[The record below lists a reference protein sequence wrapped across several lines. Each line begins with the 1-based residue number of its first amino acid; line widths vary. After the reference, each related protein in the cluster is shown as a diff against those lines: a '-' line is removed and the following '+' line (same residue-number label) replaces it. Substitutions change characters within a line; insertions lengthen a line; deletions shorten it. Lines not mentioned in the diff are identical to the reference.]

1 MLNIRSIVTMLGLI
15 LSKLAVFMWI
25 PIIYCFFTASE
36 GLSRFFASFVI
47 TESVAFILTHSA
59 RPRHFSLSMR
69 DMFILTSS
77 VWILGCLFG
86 ALPIWLLTSLDF
98 TGAVFETMSG
108 LTTMGASV
116 IPDVE
121 SVPRSVLLWRSILQW
136 IGGIGFII
144 IAIAVLPAMNVGG
157 MKLFRTEFS
166 ERTKDTPRTS
176 TLAKNIVLTYMT
188 ITLLCVLSYRLTG
201 MPVFDAINHAF
212 TTVATGGFSTRNASI
227 TAFCGGIHAALRS
240 SLHTLREKLQVDEP
254 RAPQ

>member
-1 MLNIRSIVTMLGLI
+1 MLNIRSIVTVLGLI

-47 TESVAFILTHSA
+47 TESVAFVLTHSVK
-59 RPRHFSLSMR
+59 PKHFSLSMR

-86 ALPIWLLTSLDF
+86 AIPIWLLTNLDF
-98 TGAVFETMSG
+98 TGAIFETMSG

-144 IAIAVLPAMNVGG
+144 IAIAVLPAMNVG
-157 MKLFRTEFS
+157 E
-166 ERTKDTPRTS
+166 
-176 TLAKNIVLTYMT
+176 V
-188 ITLLCVLSYRLTG
+188 
-201 MPVFDAINHAF
+201 
-212 TTVATGGFSTRNASI
+212 
-227 TAFCGGIHAALRS
+227 
-240 SLHTLREKLQVDEP
+240 
-254 RAPQ
+254 